1 MSGESSTTPLV
12 KTDPPETLSA
22 KRCTSRR
29 AAREAREQ
37 GLLPSSATLEDPI
50 YRPFALL
57 ALAVTL
63 GVATPI
69 GAISLFRLFAPA
81 AGFVPAIWPRL
92 HAHLQ
97 IFGFAGVLI
106 MGVGHH
112 LILRF
117 AHRPIRRP
125 ASAPWILGLAVLGL
139 GSRIAAAIS
148 GGTAASLLWLSSG
161 IAETLAFG
169 VFAFWV
175 TTGVR
180 ATEPRFRSDW
190 LMVSGAW
197 WFAAALAIETAGIGT
212 AVAAGSNPVAAT
224 PGPGLY
230 AMGLFGGVFG
240 WLLGVAMRVVPMF
253 LTGRTVGRMGGAVL
267 AGLNGG
273 VLLALLAEGWPA
285 ASRPAQI
292 LLALADLGVAAAI
305 LAAGVALGAWR
316 PEPRQAIALQVD
328 RTETRFFRFAFVC
341 AGVATAGLFVGAFLT
356 LAGVSPRGLLADAT
370 RHLLTIGFLIS
381 MICAMGF
388 RFLPVIEGVPIAIP
402 GARPVAFWALSSA
415 VLLRTAEMGADYLH
429 EGFLHLAAYSGFLA
443 WVALVAWGLAVS
455 LTMIRGT
462 AARRSVALGNS
473 SERSSPS

>member
-1 MSGESSTTPLV
+1 MPPPLV

-29 AAREAREQ
+29 ATREAREQ
-37 GLLPSSATLEDPI
+37 GVLASFATLETPI

-57 ALAVTL
+57 AMAVTL

-69 GAISLFRLFAPA
+69 GAITLFRLFAPA
-81 AGFVPAIWPRL
+81 GSVPAIWPRL

-125 ASAPWILGLAVLGL
+125 VTALWILCLAVLGL

-148 GGTAASLLWLSSG
+148 GGTAASALWFSSG

-169 VFAFWV
+169 IFAFWV
-175 TTGVR
+175 TIGVR
-180 ATEPRFRSDW
+180 ATEPRFTSDW

-197 WFAAALAIETAGIGT
+197 WFAAALAIETAGIGR
-212 AVAAGSNPVAAT
+212 AVAAGSNPAAAT

-230 AMGLFGGVFG
+230 AMGLYGGIFG
-240 WLLGVAMRVVPMF
+240 WILGVAMRVVPMF
-253 LTGRTVGRMGGAVL
+253 LTGRKVGRMGGAVL

-273 VLLALLAEGWPA
+273 VLITLLAEGWPP
-285 ASRPAQI
+285 ASRPTQV
-292 LLALADLGVAAAI
+292 LLALGDLGVSAAIGAAA
-305 LAAGVALGAWR
+305 VAVGAWR
-316 PEPRQAIALQVD
+316 PEPRHALAFQRD
-328 RTETRFFRFAFVC
+328 RTETRFFRFAFAC
-341 AGVATAGLFVGAFLT
+341 AGLGTAGLAVGAILT
-356 LAGVSPRGLLADAT
+356 LVGIPPHGFLADAT
-370 RHLLTIGFLIS
+370 RHLLTIGFLIG

-388 RFLPVIEGVPIAIP
+388 RFLPVIEGVRIAVP
-402 GARPVAFWALSSA
+402 GARRVAFWALSLA
-415 VLLRTAEMGADYLH
+415 VLLRTLEMGADYLH
-429 EGFLHLAAYSGFLA
+429 QGFLRVAAFSGVLA
-443 WVALVAWGLAVS
+443 WVALWMWGLAVS
-455 LTMIRGT
+455 LTMIRGA
-462 AARRSVALGNS
+462 AARRSATLADS